1 MQKKF
6 LHRAFCVLSCA
17 VLAAGCGK
25 KQIKTVADGPALAM
39 PEPPSRVFAPIEDEE
54 PLASSAVPDASP
66 ARPPAAVNPTRPP
79 SRPRP
84 AETERTEQAPPA
96 PAVAPTPEP
105 PRELRPA
112 SSPGDQESERK
123 IGELMRRA
131 QQTLNNV
138 DYRVLSTGRR
148 ENYDQAKA
156 MITEAEKALK
166 ERNYLYAETLADKAV
181 KLATELLGR

>member
-1 MQKKF
+1 MQTKF

-17 VLAAGCGK
+17 ALAAGCGK
-25 KQIKTVADGPALAM
+25 KQIRTVADGPPLSM
-39 PEPPSRVFAPIEDEE
+39 PAPPSRVFAPIEDEE
-54 PLASSAVPDASP
+54 PLASAAVPVPPETSSP
-66 ARPPAAVNPTRPP
+66 RATQPTRPTP
-79 SRPRP
+79 RRQTTEPERP
-84 AETERTEQAPPA
+84 EQAPPA
-96 PAVAPTPEP
+96 PAVAPAPEP

-148 ENYDQAKA
+148 ENYDSAKA

-166 ERNYLYAETLADKAV
+166 ERNYLLAETLADKAV
-181 KLATELLGR
+181 KLATDLLGR

>member
-1 MQKKF
+1 MQSTF
-6 LHRAFCVLSCA
+6 LHRACCVLGCVA
-17 VLAAGCGK
+17 FAAGCGK
-25 KQIKTVADGPALAM
+25 KHVQTVADGPALAM
-39 PEPPSRVFAPIEDEE
+39 PAPPSRVFAPIEDEE
-54 PLASSAVPDASP
+54 PLASAAAPVSTETPSP
-66 ARPPAAVNPTRPP
+66 RATPPTRPT
-79 SRPRP
+79 PRRQT
-84 AETERTEQAPPA
+84 AEPERTEQAPSA

-148 ENYDQAKA
+148 DNYDSAKA

-166 ERNYLYAETLADKAV
+166 ERNYLLAETLADKAV
-181 KLATELLGR
+181 KLATDLLGR